1 MLETSR
7 IAFMYGQSASQNSNT
22 ERLYSFCQ
30 GNPQFFAHV
39 FLKGSR
45 GKFGF

>member
-1 MLETSR
+1 MLEKSR
-7 IAFMYGQSASQNSNT
+7 IAFMYAQSASQSSNA

-30 GNPQFFAHV
+30 GNPQFFAYV
-39 FLKGSR
+39 FLKGRR